1 MPSGL
6 PSLDQITPEYLL
18 DLPASEFARLVR
30 MYWPPEPEELVAWHL
45 LWSTLRGHQ
54 DLRRKGLRVLD
65 EELDRCQVEIAA
77 LRRRMPVDDGVMRG
91 PNGYVSLMRDART
104 RLSAPDGEDPV
115 PPAPCPDHEPLPAA
129 AELTPGRLCELSEE
143 QLRKLLLDHLLP
155 NPESPDSWRTL
166 WAWLHREPS
175 LQARASVLLR
185 AEFAEA
191 GQVLRTL
198 EELGFSPRKDPLWRG
213 PRLLARSL
221 REGLDRLR
229 HGPTADRRTNWQ
241 SSFDVSY
248 VRDQVH
254 LHVGSHRQDRANV
267 GCAADR
273 RLWGCLE
280 SVPHEDWA
288 ALHFLIEALLDHRDV
303 LTGGGGERSPERDD
317 LLLWAALHEYS
328 VDDGSGTRRPIR
340 RLAPLVRR
348 RSPLERLTDLRHA
361 VRDHRQPTVRP
372 RPPDET
378 LWTATSAVLSAEA
391 LLGEVDPRSLMID
404 AVRSVQEHRD
414 AVWASHRATSTDVML
429 WSALKWQVV
438 WDATAKAVSLDSIH
452 PRPADHPLT
461 LMWACFYDIYDR
473 EFAIIGIEQEEVWQ
487 LFGPIVEDSSVPPGR
502 RHERIIAELDR
513 RRRPA

>member
-18 DLPASEFARLVR
+18 DLSTSEFARLVR

-54 DLRRKGLRVLD
+54 DLRRRGLRVLD
-65 EELDRCQVEIAA
+65 EELERCQVEITA
-77 LRRRMPVDDGVMRG
+77 LRRRTAVGDGVMRG
-91 PNGYVSLMRDART
+91 PNGYVSSIRDART
-104 RLSAPDGEDPV
+104 RLSAPDSEDPV
-115 PPAPCPDHEPLPAA
+115 PPAAPCPDHEPLPAA
-129 AELTPGRLCELSEE
+129 AELTPGRLYDLPEE
-143 QLRKLLLDHLLP
+143 RLRKLLLDHLLP
-155 NPESPDSWRTL
+155 NPRSPDSWRTL
-166 WAWLHREPS
+166 WAGLHREPS
-175 LQARASVLLR
+175 LQARASELLR
-185 AEFAEA
+185 AEFTEVT
-191 GQVLRTL
+191 QVLSAL

-229 HGPTADRRTNWQ
+229 RGPTADRRTNWQ
-241 SSFDVSY
+241 SGFDVSY
-248 VRDQVH
+248 VRDQLH
-254 LHVGSHRQDRANV
+254 LHVGSHRQVRANV

-280 SVPHEDWA
+280 SVPAEDWA
-288 ALHFLIEALLDHRDV
+288 ALHFLTKALLDHRDV
-303 LTGGGGERSPERDD
+303 LTGGGERLPERGD
-317 LLLWAALHEYS
+317 LILWAALHEYS

-340 RLAPLVRR
+340 RMAPLVRR
-348 RSPLERLTDLRHA
+348 HSPLERLTDLRHA
-361 VRDHRQPTVRP
+361 VRDHRRLTVRP

-378 LWTATSAVLSAEA
+378 LRTATSAVLGAEA
-391 LLGEVDPRSLMID
+391 LLDEVDPRSLLID

-414 AVWASHRATSTDVML
+414 AVWASHRATSTDVTL

-461 LMWACFYDIYDR
+461 LMWACFYDIFER
-473 EFAIIGIEQEEVWQ
+473 EFPIIGIEQEEVWQ
-487 LFGPIVEDSSVPPGR
+487 IFGPIVEDWSVPPGL
-502 RHERIIAELDR
+502 RHARIIAALDR
-513 RRRPA
+513 LRRPA